1 MTRSKTVFIAGA
13 SGVIGSVLCRLLLR
27 DGWEVHG
34 ATRSSERAGELDAIG
49 VKACVVDVFDR
60 EALIAAMCAARPA
73 VVMHQLTDLP
83 KVFTPEALAAARPRN
98 ARLREVGTANLVA
111 AAQEAGARRLVA
123 QSIAFAYAP
132 GSPPYGE
139 EAPLDASQYPSILT
153 LEELVLGSGIFAVV
167 LRYGR
172 LYGPGTW
179 TAVAPEQAPVHVE
192 AAAEAARL
200 AMTCSSP
207 GVYNIAE
214 EDGYVTSARAR
225 GVLGWNPAFR
235 CQRPMI

>member
-34 ATRSSERAGELDAIG
+34 ATRSSDRAGELDAIG

-60 EALIAAMCAARPA
+60 EALIAAVCAARPT
-73 VVMHQLTDLP
+73 VVVHQLTDLP
-83 KVFTPEALAAARPRN
+83 KVFTDEALAAARPRN
-98 ARLREVGTANLVA
+98 AKLREVGTANLVA
-111 AAQEAGARRLVA
+111 AAQKAGARRLVA

-132 GSPPYGE
+132 GSPPYDE
-139 EAPLDASQYPSILT
+139 EAPLDAAQYPSILT
-153 LEELVLGSGIFAVV
+153 LEELVLGSGLFAVV

-200 AMTCSSP
+200 AMTCSSA
-207 GVYNIAE
+207 GVYNVAE
-214 EDGYVTSARAR
+214 EDSYVTSARAR
-225 GVLGWNPAFR
+225 RELKWDPGFR
-235 CQRPMI
+235 W